1 MPSLHA
7 FFCDL
12 CFNHAQH
19 KENSLPGVRN
29 RYGGGPFHLPPYE
42 EPPGNRRTH
51 GRGSERGAGQI
62 HPPPPWPRPLFP
74 PGCRVHG
81 GGVTGIEVWRNNVP
95 YFLNQGY
102 RVLSYDL
109 YGRGYSDRPAEENTP
124 ELLGDQLIELIDT
137 LGIRAPFDIVAMS
150 LGAIIALDFA
160 VKYPERVSKMVLID
174 PTATGDYK
182 PSWMIRVPVVSDLV
196 MTCYWHPR
204 AVEHQRKEF
213 VNQSLFEAYAQRL
226 RYFMNFKGYKEMTH
240 ATWTHILNQNRLA
253 LVKKLPPNRM
263 LILYADRDPFIPK
276 IYLYQQVYPSLKSVL
291 IRDAGH
297 MPHYEK
303 PEEVNPIIGDFLR
316 ETTP

>member
-1 MPSLHA
+1 MRSIKRILFLAFVTGTAAVLSIYLLMKSRQETAELTDAVRSEAPGKFIRLHHGLVHYSL
-7 FFCDL
+7 
-12 CFNHAQH
+12 Q
-19 KENSLPGVRN
+19 
-29 RYGGGPFHLPPYE
+29 
-42 EPPGNRRTH
+42 
-51 GRGSERGAGQI
+51 GADTSRLLI
-62 HPPPPWPRPLFP
+62 F
-74 PGCRVHG
+74 VHG
-81 GGVTGIEVWRNNVP
+81 GGVTGIEVWRNNIP
-95 YFLNQGY
+95 YFLKQGY

-150 LGAIIALDFA
+150 LGAIITLDFA
-160 VKYPERVSKMVLID
+160 VKYPERVNRIVLID